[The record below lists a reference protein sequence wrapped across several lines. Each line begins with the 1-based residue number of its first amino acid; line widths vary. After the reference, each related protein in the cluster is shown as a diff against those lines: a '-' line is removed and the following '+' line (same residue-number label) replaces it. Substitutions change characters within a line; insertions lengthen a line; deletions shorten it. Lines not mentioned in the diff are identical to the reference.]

1 MEYLKINYEE
11 VSALRGLP
19 HMQQLLYLC
28 GIKPFVDYRTG
39 VVGVKRKISYQSLS
53 EVLYIEPHSG
63 IQSGSPSKSQL
74 RRALKGLERA
84 GVIKIQSDDYS
95 LIFNCLLLSSGQ
107 SVPNKPVI
115 KPSREAVQGITSE
128 VDLKSTTY
136 KSIEAKPVITKPGQP
151 VIPLC
156 SNNNYLFLLSK
167 QCEEFWKLYP
177 LKKSK
182 QKTWEQF
189 QSMQP
194 TDEQVTCIL
203 VALEKQVTAHNHLTA
218 QGQWVP
224 GWKFPPNWL
233 AQHCWEDEINTDT
246 LQESKHANDQKRH
259 TATQPV
265 DSFWDSCKGGAEFI
279 GSDNSNIVNIGGFRK
294 TEKSH

>member
-63 IQSGSPSKSQL
+63 IQSGSPSKAQL

-84 GVIKIQSDDYS
+84 GVIKIQSDDYL
-95 LIFNCLLLSSGQ
+95 LIFHCLFVTMGQ
-107 SVPNKPVI
+107 SVSNKPVI
-115 KPSREAVQGITSE
+115 KASQETVQGITSE
-128 VDLKSTTY
+128 VELKSISY
-136 KSIEAKPVITKPGQP
+136 HDNVAKPIITKLLKP
-151 VIPLC
+151 VIPLG
-156 SNNNYLFLLSK
+156 SNNNYFFLLSK
-167 QCEEFWKLYP
+167 SFEKFWNLYP

-194 TDEQVTCIL
+194 TDDLVTCIL
-203 VALEKQVTAHNHLTA
+203 VALEKQVTAHNQLTA
-218 QGQWVP
+218 QGLWVP
-224 GWKFPPNWL
+224 GWKFPGNWL
-233 AQHCWEDEINTDT
+233 AQQCWEDEIHTDIP
-246 LQESKHANDQKRH
+246 QENNHANNQKCH
-259 TATQPV
+259 TATQPI
-265 DSFWDSCKGGAEFI
+265 DPFWDSCKGGAEYI
-279 GSDNSNIVNIGGFRK
+279 GTDSNIVNLSGFRK
-294 TEKSH
+294 AEKPH

>member
-63 IQSGSPSKSQL
+63 IQSGSPSKAQL

-84 GVIKIQSDDYS
+84 GVITIQSDDYS
-95 LIFNCLLLSSGQ
+95 LIFHCLFVSSGQ
-107 SVPNKPVI
+107 SVSNKPVI
-115 KPSREAVQGITSE
+115 KPSQEAVQGITSE

-136 KSIEAKPVITKPGQP
+136 KNHEAKPVIIKPGQP
-151 VIPLC
+151 IIPLG

-167 QCEEFWKLYP
+167 QFEKFWKLYP

-194 TDEQVTCIL
+194 TNELVSCIL
-203 VALEKQVTAHNHLTA
+203 VALEKQVTAHKQLLD

-233 AQHCWEDEINTDT
+233 AQHCWEDEVNTDT
-246 LQESKHANDQKRH
+246 LQESNHANDQKRN

-265 DSFWDSCKGGAEFI
+265 DPFWDSCKGGAEFI
-279 GSDNSNIVNIGGFRK
+279 GSDNNIVNIGGFRK
-294 TEKSH
+294 AEKPY